1 MPVPTFISAPRDGLP
16 DIFEN
21 GEAMAPKKMF
31 EVIDQIGWVID
42 ENPGAHLIAHNT
54 PLNDAVMY
62 IRVDTDEAL
71 IDQISTQSFIDNTT
85 MAVVRV
91 FPSLADAQNETNAL
105 AQLQPVRGSGWN
117 SSGSTSRKINY
128 GWIGDSRTA
137 YLIVNGTDE
146 TSSLF
151 PGFQSDKFHV
161 YVFGEISRASGD
173 PGASVFGGGNDTS
186 GGEASFIDSVNN
198 GVIRFG
204 GLTNSIA
211 NGPGLNDARAFSSGL
226 VTTMGRANGNN
237 DQVSPFVSTIFVF
250 DESNGPMRGWL
261 PGIVVPALRM
271 NSVPEGVQ
279 EGVGITTK
287 SGAATGPMVPM
298 HNQVSN
304 GSETAWPVYFDLSND
319 WDLYHAA

>member
-1 MPVPTFISAPRDGLP
+1 MPVPTFISSPRDGLP
-16 DIFEN
+16 GIFEN

-31 EVIDQIGWVID
+31 DVIDQIGWVID

-54 PLNDAVMY
+54 PLNDSVMY

-71 IDQISTQSFIDNTT
+71 IDQIDTVSFLDNTT

-105 AQLQPVRGSGWN
+105 TQLQPVRGSAWN
-117 SSGSTSRKINY
+117 ASGSASQKINY

-137 YLIVNGTDE
+137 YLIVSGIAE
-146 TSSLF
+146 SSTLF
-151 PGFQSDKFHV
+151 SGMQADKFHV

-186 GGEASFIDSVNN
+186 GGDTSFLDNVNN
-198 GVIRFG
+198 GAIRFG

-211 NGPGLNDARAFSSGL
+211 NGPGLNGARAFSSGL

-237 DQVSPFVSTIFVF
+237 DEVSPFVSTIFVF
-250 DESNGPMRGWL
+250 DENNGPMRGWL
-261 PGIVVPALRM
+261 PGIVVPALGM
-271 NSVPEGVQ
+271 DSVPEGIQ

-287 SGAATGPMVPM
+287 VGAATGLMVPM
-298 HNQVSN
+298 HNKTDSS
-304 GSETAWPVYFDLSND
+304 SETAWPVYFDLSND